1 MYVRPIIGITSTL
14 VKLNEL
20 SEGVYVHQDYY
31 RGIEKCGGLPL
42 VLPLTEPELFQR
54 TLDFCDGVIFTGG
67 EDVDPAHYGAE
78 PHQQLGPTL
87 KHRDRVEVEAIRYV
101 RNLDKPLL
109 GICRGAQV
117 LNVALGG
124 TLYQDLPSELPHALQ
139 HLQKAARGVD
149 SHWAHVNE
157 GSRLHQVFG
166 STKVRVNSFH
176 HQAIRDLARGLVV
189 TATASDGVI
198 EAVEDPNSTYTV
210 GVQWHPESMWATD
223 DNMLR
228 LFQDFVDQC
237 RR

>member
-1 MYVRPIIGITSTL
+1 MRPIIGLTSTL
-14 VKLNEL
+14 VKLSEL

-54 TLDFCDGVIFTGG
+54 YLDFCDGVIFTGG
-67 EDVDPAHYGAE
+67 EDVDPQHYGAE
-78 PHQQLGPTL
+78 PHPQLGPIL
-87 KHRDRVEVEAIRYV
+87 PHRDRVEVEAARYV
-101 RNLDKPLL
+101 HQLDKPLL
-109 GICRGAQV
+109 AICRGAQV

-149 SHWAHVNE
+149 SHFIHVEPN
-157 GSRLHQVFG
+157 SRLHRVFG
-166 STKVRVNSFH
+166 HDKVRVNSFH
-176 HQAIRDLARGLVV
+176 HQAVRDLAPGLVV
-189 TATASDGVI
+189 SAKASDGVI
-198 EAVEDPNSTYTV
+198 EAIEDPNSTYTL
-210 GVQWHPESMWATD
+210 GVQWHPESMWDSD
-223 DNMLR
+223 DNMLK